1 MYSYDICLIIIFVFI
16 GGKPLIVVKNEDKL
30 VELINKYNLNSI
42 FSQEISPFLEL
53 HMFKKNEHICFM
65 DEELKYFYFFVDGKA
80 KVYKT
85 LPNGKSL
92 LLKFYEPIQ
101 LIGDLEVISKIK
113 ANCSI
118 KVLKSSL
125 CIGIPINIVNS
136 TALKDPNFLM
146 YITQSLSNK
155 LASQSLTS
163 SITII
168 YPLENKLASYLLNI
182 NHKNIVTI
190 DNYSNLADLLGTSYR
205 HLSRVLN
212 KLVEKEIII
221 KDKNKI
227 KILNKKELKNISGD
241 LN

>member
-1 MYSYDICLIIIFVFI
+1 MYSYDICLITFVFM

-30 VELINKYNLNSI
+30 LELINKYELNSI
-42 FSQEISPFLEL
+42 FSQEVMPFLEL

-113 ANCSI
+113 ANCSV
-118 KVLKSSL
+118 KSLKSSL
-125 CIGIPINIVNS
+125 CIGIPINKVNS
-136 TALKDPNFLM
+136 LSLKDPNFLM
-146 YITQSLSNK
+146 YITKSLSNK

-163 SITII
+163 SITIV
-168 YPLENKLASYLLNI
+168 YPLENKLANYLLSV
-182 NHKNIVTI
+182 NHRNIVLV

-212 KLVEKEIII
+212 KLVEKEIIL
-221 KDKNKI
+221 KDKNEI
-227 KILNKKELKNISGD
+227 KIINKKDLKNISGD
-241 LN
+241 LY